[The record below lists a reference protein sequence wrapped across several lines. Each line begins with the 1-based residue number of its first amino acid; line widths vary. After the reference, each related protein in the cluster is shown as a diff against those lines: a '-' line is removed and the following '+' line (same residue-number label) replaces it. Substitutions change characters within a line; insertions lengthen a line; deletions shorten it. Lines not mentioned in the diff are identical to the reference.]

1 MGLAAGRGRLGLA
14 GAGCKMSD
22 AGPFPQTTSAPRLPK
37 PELLPPITTPAPA
50 PSSPRH
56 GADTRAGTGLG
67 PQGWD
72 LLRSGRASQSVP
84 SPGWGARGVPKS
96 RGDAGACS
104 HPGASPSDPKRWGP
118 HGAAPNCRVTPGG
131 HRGDAGGTP
140 FASERTPHGC
150 KTLQNSSPSLRR
162 GFAPR
167 HHRGRNPP
175 PGQEP
180 APKGWETGRPILP
193 PRARCRDPT
202 GEGLGQGRPFPRLQ
216 HVAQGRR
223 SAGTAL
229 AQGTGSAMNLP
240 RDVFPTEPPR
250 STGLRPGRDGRDGEE
265 RSGEARAGV
274 TGRGGREI

>member
-56 GADTRAGTGLG
+56 GAGTRAGTGLG
-67 PQGWD
+67 PRGWD

-84 SPGWGARGVPKS
+84 SMGWGARGVPKS
-96 RGDAGACS
+96 RGDVGACS
-104 HPGASPSDPKRWGP
+104 HPGTSPSDPKRRGP

-150 KTLQNSSPSLRR
+150 KTPQFLSKSPEGFCSPTSQGEKPTPGAGTGPKRLGNGAPHPSTARAVPGSHWGGFGAGAAVPTPAAR
-162 GFAPR
+162 G
-167 HHRGRNPP
+167 
-175 PGQEP
+175 
-180 APKGWETGRPILP
+180 
-193 PRARCRDPT
+193 T
-202 GEGLGQGRPFPRLQ
+202 GEAQRGHCPRPGNRFSSFP
-216 HVAQGRR
+216 ATFSPR
-223 SAGTAL
+223 S
-229 AQGTGSAMNLP
+229 
-240 RDVFPTEPPR
+240 PPR
-250 STGLRPGRDGRDGEE
+250 STGLRPGRDGRNGEE
-265 RSGEARAGV
+265 RNGEARAGV